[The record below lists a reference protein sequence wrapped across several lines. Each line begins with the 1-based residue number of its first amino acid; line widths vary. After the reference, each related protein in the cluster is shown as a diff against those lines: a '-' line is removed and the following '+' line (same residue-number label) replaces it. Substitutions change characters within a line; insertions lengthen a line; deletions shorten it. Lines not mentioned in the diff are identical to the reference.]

1 MTLLAT
7 PIINGSALW
16 KIVLASA
23 LGGVGVVIAFGLLV
37 LFVTR
42 AEQVRAA
49 HGGERVLYLLG
60 SAVCGVFC
68 LAVVAVGIYA
78 MAKKPASPAPK
89 PAKAAAL
96 VAPLSAQR

>member
-1 MTLLAT
+1 MSILAT

-23 LGGVGVVIAFGLLV
+23 LGGIGVVIAFGLLV
-37 LFVTR
+37 LFLTR
-42 AEQVRAA
+42 AEQVRAS
-49 HGGERVLYLLG
+49 HGAERVLYLLG
-60 SAVCGVFC
+60 SIVCGAFC

-89 PAKAAAL
+89 STKAAAAVL
-96 VAPLSAQR
+96 PAAPRR

>member
-1 MTLLAT
+1 MGILAT
-7 PIINGSALW
+7 PIINGNALW

-23 LGGVGVVIAFGLLV
+23 LGGIGVVIAFGLLV

-42 AEQVRAA
+42 AEQVRTA

-60 SAVCGVFC
+60 SCLCGAFC

-89 PAKAAAL
+89 AKASAL
-96 VAPLSAQR
+96 VITAQAWP